1 MSLTVYTKNNCSYCI
16 MAKSFLK
23 GADIEFNEVNIED
36 VPEAREFVINAGHK
50 SMPQIYKGSELF
62 VEGGYAGL
70 SKLGSDAIKQK
81 LNEGLDIG
89 SLGSL

>member
-1 MSLTVYTKNNCSYCI
+1 MSLTVYTKNNCSYCL
-16 MAKSFLK
+16 MAKSLLK
-23 GADIEFNEVNIED
+23 GAGIEFEEVNIED
-36 VPEAREFVINAGHK
+36 VPEARDFVINAGHK
-50 SMPQIYKGSELF
+50 TMPQIYKGSELF

-70 SKLGSDAIKQK
+70 SKLGSDGIKQK

>member
-1 MSLTVYTKNNCSYCI
+1 
-16 MAKSFLK
+16 MAKSLLN
-23 GADIEFNEVNIED
+23 GAGIEYTEVNIEE
-36 VPEAREFVINAGHK
+36 VPEARDFVINSGHK
-50 SMPQIYKGSELF
+50 TMPQIYKGSELF

-70 SKLGSDAIKQK
+70 SKLGSDGIRQK